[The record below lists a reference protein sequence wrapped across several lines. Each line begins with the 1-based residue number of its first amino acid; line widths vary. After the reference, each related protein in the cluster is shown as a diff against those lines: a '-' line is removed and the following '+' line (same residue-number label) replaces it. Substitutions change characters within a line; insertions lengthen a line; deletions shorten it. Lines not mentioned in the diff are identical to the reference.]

1 MTLNTLLNEW
11 ESLIER
17 AFYDYT
23 GQGRA
28 YARKTVMRFLMYVGK
43 SVRNITPLDVD
54 NFILS
59 ELRSKRSVQTQIR
72 MLKKF
77 FSYLDLLGYSNARA
91 ILQLLN
97 RRLRTIKPE
106 DPPKRTYM
114 TKDEARRFLNT
125 LNQLCSAHRLKRC
138 YCLAFRLMLIY
149 GLRLDET
156 RSIRPS
162 NVDVNNRHIEIMRKG
177 RKVDY
182 VHIVDDE
189 TWSLVVELMS
199 KVNGDDPLIP
209 VSGRAIEIALK
220 RVLAVA
226 SLPRNITP
234 HSLRRTAAHLAY
246 ATQRDIEKV
255 RIFLGHSKITTTQI
269 YLEQDIKERQET
281 KKEMARAVLSLTGG
295 EVNE

>member
-1 MTLNTLLNEW
+1 MAFGAFFSEW
-11 ESLIER
+11 ERLIEQ

-28 YARKTVMRFLMYVGK
+28 YARKTVMRFLMHTGK
-43 SVRNITPLDVD
+43 SVGDITPFDVD
-54 NFILS
+54 SFILS
-59 ELRSKRSVQTQIR
+59 ELRAKKSVQTQIR

-77 FSYLDLLGYSNARA
+77 FSYLDLLGYGNARA
-91 ILQLLN
+91 IVQLLE

-106 DPPKRTYM
+106 EPPKRTYM
-114 TKDEARRFLNT
+114 TKEEARKFLDT
-125 LNQLCSAHRLKRC
+125 LNLLCSAHRLKRY

-162 NVDVNNRHIEIMRKG
+162 RVDMANRRIMIVRKG

-182 VHIVDDE
+182 IHVVDDA
-189 TWSLVVELMS
+189 TWSLVVEL
-199 KVNGDDPLIP
+199 VNNARNDEPLIP
-209 VSGRAIEIALK
+209 VSGRAIEKALK
-220 RVLAVA
+220 RVLDAA
-226 SLPRNITP
+226 GLPRDITP

-269 YLEQDIKERQET
+269 YLEQDIKEKQQT
-281 KKEMARAVLSLTGG
+281 KKEMARAVLSLTEGV
-295 EVNE
+295 VNE